1 MNNEKL
7 TQFSKYQRVGVFVD
21 VQNMFY
27 SAKHLRGSKL
37 NFGKLMEK
45 AVRGRQLIR
54 AICYCVD
61 NPDIDQTNFVDM
73 LCTNGYEI
81 KSKELRIRGDGSSKA
96 DWDMGMAID
105 AVSMA
110 DKLDIVVLVSGDGD
124 FIDLVMYMKSRGVF
138 VEAISFPR
146 STNEDLIKAV
156 DLYMPVEQDLL
167 YMTTR
172 RRQASSLPK
181 TDKNTDKK

>member
-1 MNNEKL
+1 MGNEAL
-7 TQFSKYQRVGVFVD
+7 TLFSKYQRVGVFVD

-27 SAKHLRGSKL
+27 SAKHLSSAKL

-54 AICYCVD
+54 AICYCVN

-73 LCTNGYEI
+73 LRSNGYEI
-81 KSKELRIRGDGSSKA
+81 KSKELRVRSDGSSKA

-110 DKLDIVVLVSGDGD
+110 DKLDIIVLVSGDGD

-146 STNEDLIKAV
+146 STNEDLISAV
-156 DLYMPVEQDLL
+156 DLYIPVEEDLL
-167 YMTTR
+167 FTR
-172 RRQASSLPK
+172 RRYMPK
-181 TDKNTDKK
+181 LDSK